1 METAEFSFLPLLIVI
16 GLAFLVPI
24 LLSQVK
30 GFYIPVVIG
39 EIVAGIIVGR
49 SGLGLVEESQVL
61 VILSELGFVYLMFLS
76 GLEIDF
82 SGLLGSAGKAKV
94 KGLKAWLHNHLFLSV
109 AMFILT
115 AVLSG
120 IIAYIL
126 QRVGLVE
133 DPWIMSLIFAT
144 TSLGVVAP
152 ILKEKKLMRKAYGQ
166 LLLVSAIVAD
176 FASIMLIS
184 FFVTLRTEGPST
196 ELLLI
201 LVLLAVFA
209 AVYRI
214 TDLFQR
220 HLPAQKFFSDLT
232 SATTQ
237 IRLRGSFVLALMFT
251 VLAHQLGIENILGA
265 FLAGMIVSMLSD
277 DDSSHLRQKLDAIG
291 YGFFIPIFFVM
302 VGVNFNFP
310 ALLQSRTIFYMVPV
324 LVLCAYVVKL
334 LPALLF
340 RILYSWRE
348 ALAAGMLLSSR
359 LSLLIAISAVGLRMG
374 LISDAINAAIILVAI
389 VTCLT
394 APLLFNA
401 IVPEYEDTREK
412 VIIVGC
418 RKFAEM
424 LFSRLSERGLDAV
437 LICTDIN
444 RNSRSGQKN
453 EVTPVHYQEE
463 MARELRKAGIEKAHT
478 LVTMDDADENNLR
491 LCRVARHLFGIDN
504 LISWVH
510 DPTGNAAFRSLDVRV
525 INPVYSNLLIT
536 EGMVLNPKAFLPM
549 EDVEEAMEVRE
560 VKLKDSGLI
569 GTSLGQLDLPLEVEV
584 LMILRQGDFVVPDT
598 ETVLRANDIITF
610 AGSSEHMTATL
621 RLLGEGKFS
630 KGEDRMV

>member
-24 LLSQVK
+24 LLSQIK
-30 GFYIPVVIG
+30 RFSIPIVIG
-39 EIVAGIIVGR
+39 EIVAGVIVGR

-61 VILSELGFVYLMFLS
+61 LILSELGFVYLMFLS

-82 SGLLGSAGKAKV
+82 SGVLGGAGTTRE
-94 KGLKAWLHNHLFLSV
+94 KGLRRWLDNHLSLSV
-109 AMFILT
+109 AIFVLT
-115 AVLSG
+115 VILSG
-120 IIAYIL
+120 VIAHIL
-126 QRVGLVE
+126 QYGGLVE
-133 DPWIMSLIFAT
+133 NPWIMSLILAT

-152 ILKEKKLMRKAYGQ
+152 VLKEKKLTRNPYGQ

-184 FFVTLRTEGPST
+184 IFVTLRTEGPSA

-214 TDLFQR
+214 TDLFHR
-220 HLPAQKFFSDLT
+220 YMPAQKFFANLS

-237 IRLRGSFVLALMFT
+237 IQLRGSFALALMFT

-265 FLAGMIVSMLSD
+265 FLAGMIVSMLSAD
-277 DDSSHLRQKLDAIG
+277 DTSHLREKLDAIG

-302 VGVNFNFP
+302 VGVSFDLP
-310 ALLQSRTIFYMVPV
+310 ALLQSRTTLYTVPV
-324 LVLCAYVVKL
+324 LVVCAYVVKL

-340 RILYSWRE
+340 RLHYSWRE
-348 ALAAGMLLSSR
+348 TLAAGLLLSSR
-359 LSLLIAISAVGLRMG
+359 LSLLIAISAIGLRMG
-374 LISDAINAAIILVAI
+374 LISDAVNAAIILVAI

-394 APLLFNA
+394 SPLLFNA
-401 IVPEYEDTREK
+401 VAPHFADTREK

-424 LFSRLSERGLDAV
+424 LFSRLSERGLDTV

-444 RNSRSGQKN
+444 RSSGQGPEK

-478 LVTMDDADENNLR
+478 LVAMDDADENNLR
-491 LCRVARHLFGIDN
+491 LCRVARHLFGVEN

-510 DPTGNAAFRSLDVRV
+510 DPGGNASFRRLDVRIV
-525 INPVYSNLLIT
+525 NPAYANLLIT
-536 EGMVLNPKAFLPM
+536 EGMVLNPHAFLPM
-549 EDVEEAMEVRE
+549 EDVEENMEVRE
-560 VKLKDSGLI
+560 VKVKDSSLI
-569 GTSLGQLDLPLEVEV
+569 GTTLHQLDLPGDVEV
-584 LMILRQGDFVVPDT
+584 LMILRQGDFVVPEA
-598 ETVLRANDIITF
+598 ETTLRANDIISF
-610 AGSSEHMTATL
+610 AGTSEHLAATF
-621 RLLGEGKFS
+621 RLFREGQVSRKN
-630 KGEDRMV
+630 GPMV